1 MTATPMN
8 ATSLCACGRID
19 VHAHFMPECYV
30 EALTQRGLGKS
41 DGGFPFPPWSV
52 EAALA
57 TMDRLEI
64 ATAII
69 SVSSPSVNFLP
80 PAERPA
86 LCRTV
91 NIAGHQLSLSHPGRF
106 GYFASLPLPD
116 VDASLKE
123 IAFVFDELG
132 VDGIV
137 LETNINGE
145 YLGSPRFAPI
155 FAELNRRAAV
165 LFVHPTS
172 PVCPD
177 ALMAGRPAPLLEF
190 PFDTTRTFVDLLY
203 RRVIQSNPAIRFIVP
218 HAGGAL
224 SALAARIASFA
235 NVPFIEPRPVSE
247 AEVFE
252 TLRRL
257 YYDLALSTHP
267 SAVSALRN
275 IAPLDH
281 ILFGSDWPFANEANV
296 AHALTQLQ
304 QENGLD
310 EGQIEA
316 LTRGNAEALFPRLS
330 ARTAS

>member
-1 MTATPMN
+1 MISMPV
-8 ATSLCACGRID
+8 TSPCACGRID
-19 VHAHFMPECYV
+19 VHAHFMPECYT
-30 EALTQRGLGKS
+30 EALAQHGLGQS
-41 DGGFPFPPWSV
+41 DGGFPFPAWSA
-52 EAALA
+52 EAAIA

-80 PAERPA
+80 VAGRPA
-86 LCRTV
+86 LCRAV
-91 NIAGHQLSLSHPGRF
+91 NLAGHQLAVTHAGRF
-106 GYFASLPLPD
+106 GLFASLPLPD
-116 VDASLKE
+116 IDAALKE
-123 IAFVFDELG
+123 IAFAFDDLG
-132 VDGIV
+132 ADGIV

-145 YLGSPRFAPI
+145 YLGSPRFAPV

-177 ALMAGRPAPLLEF
+177 SLMAGRPAPLIEF
-190 PFDTTRTFVDLLY
+190 PFDTTRCFVDLLY
-203 RRVIQSNPAIRFIVP
+203 RRVIQANPQIRFIVP

-235 NVPFIEPRPVSE
+235 NVPFIAPRPASE

-252 TLRRL
+252 ALRGL

-267 SAVSALRN
+267 SALTALRG

-281 ILFGSDWPFANEANV
+281 ILFGSDWPFAAEANV
-296 AHALTQLQ
+296 AHALTQLL

-310 EGQIEA
+310 DGQIAA
-316 LTRGNAEALFPRLS
+316 LTRGNAEALFPRLAS
-330 ARTAS
+330 RTGS

>member
-1 MTATPMN
+1 MP
-8 ATSLCACGRID
+8 ATSPCACGRID
-19 VHAHFMPECYV
+19 VHAHFMPECYA
-30 EALTQRGLGKS
+30 EALAQRGLGKS
-41 DGGFPFPPWSV
+41 DGGFPFPAWSA

-64 ATAII
+64 ATAMI

-80 PAERPA
+80 VADRPA
-86 LCRTV
+86 LCRAV
-91 NIAGHQLSLSHPGRF
+91 NLAGHQLAASHPGRF

-116 VDASLKE
+116 VDAALKE
-123 IAFVFDELG
+123 IAFAFDELG
-132 VDGIV
+132 ADGIV

-172 PVCPD
+172 PVCTD
-177 ALMAGRPAPLLEF
+177 ALTAGRPMPLLEF
-190 PFDTTRTFVDLLY
+190 PFDTTRSFVDLLY
-203 RRVIQSNPAIRFIVP
+203 RRVIQSNPDIRFIVP

-235 NVPFIEPRPVSE
+235 NVPFIDPRPASE
-247 AEVFE
+247 AEVFQC
-252 TLRRL
+252 LRRL

-267 SAVSALRN
+267 SALAALRN

-281 ILFGSDWPFANEANV
+281 ILFGSDWPFAAEANV
-296 AHALTQLQ
+296 ARALTQLLH
-304 QENGLD
+304 ENGLE

-316 LTRGNAEALFPRLS
+316 LTSGNAKALFPRL
-330 ARTAS
+330 ASQSGC